1 VTGELTF
8 LKAPGEGTLSYEK
21 LCTPMRFAVSCI
33 LIQKGHIFTLD
44 CVHISYEIKRY
55 ILDVEQVHST
65 KMESD
70 KFQSDTI

>member
-1 VTGELTF
+1 
-8 LKAPGEGTLSYEK
+8 
-21 LCTPMRFAVSCI
+21 MRFAVSCI